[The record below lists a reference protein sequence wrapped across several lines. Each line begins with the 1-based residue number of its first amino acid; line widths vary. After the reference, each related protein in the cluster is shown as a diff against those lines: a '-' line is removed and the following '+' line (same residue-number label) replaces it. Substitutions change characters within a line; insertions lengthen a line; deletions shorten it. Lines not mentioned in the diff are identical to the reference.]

1 MVDKHLYLK
10 GIVKS
15 VCVCVYRMIMLTP
28 RTMTMVKMIVL
39 RTTMLKDQD
48 GLQDGDVEG
57 EEEDDH
63 RAE

>member
-1 MVDKHLYLK
+1 MFLPAVNGGQTFIPKRDCKK
-10 GIVKS
+10 C
-15 VCVCVYRMIMLTP
+15 VCVCGYRMIMLMP
-28 RTMTMVKMIVL
+28 KTMTMV
-39 RTTMLKDQD
+39 LKDQD